1 MGGGKKK
8 PTSGIA
14 STAKIGGTGMK
25 FRPTVETTRQNSTGT
40 RPLAEAATVPH
51 ILGMMVVHVAR
62 KILYGFET
70 SHKIGF
76 YVIGTLILS
85 VLGDFSSHPSKS
97 WLAQQDNFFN
107 VYFVKAGWGWTI
119 LITGFFVVATSF
131 TYSCGNVKVIKNQ
144 LIRLV
149 IATAVWYGFT
159 GMFIIIEENS
169 GICNVTKFLNK
180 EECLTGGYRWK
191 GFDIS
196 GHCFLLTWNNLFLIE
211 EAKAYLGWE
220 KIKDMIRTEE
230 HRRLSTDM
238 AAMEQEANVLSK
250 LRLEE
255 FLHLRKNYINYT
267 PHVRFL
273 FCLMAILCVLWDVM
287 LICTALYF
295 HIMIEKVVASCAAVL
310 VWFVLY
316 RVIYINPWSPGLP
329 GEGPFKYITF
339 KAKQQSNL
347 SKKDSSRRFQENHP
361 NSKWSAKDDVPKFM
375 GMPLY
380 GVAQSKRE
388 AELAA
393 EAEAE
398 AAAAAGR
405 RSSIDTS
412 NIVRPL
418 RRGRSRS
425 ASANRISASSKS
437 LLNSKYL

>member
-1 MGGGKKK
+1 MGGKKK
-8 PTSGIA
+8 QGLSGISSFGGGA
-14 STAKIGGTGMK
+14 GKIGGTGMK
-25 FRPTVETTRQNSTGT
+25 FRPPVEINRQNSTGT
-40 RPLAEAATVPH
+40 KPLAEAATVPH

-70 SHKIGF
+70 SHKIGL

-85 VLGDFSSHPSKS
+85 VLGDFSSHSS
-97 WLAQQDNFFN
+97 RNYFAQQDNFFN
-107 VYFVKAGWGWTI
+107 IYFVKCGWGWTI
-119 LITGFFVVATSF
+119 LVTGLFVVATSF
-131 TYSCGNVKVIKNQ
+131 TYSCGNVNVIKNQ
-144 LIRLV
+144 MIRLV
-149 IATAVWYGFT
+149 IATAVWYGLT
-159 GMFIIIEENS
+159 GLFFIIEENS

-180 EECLTGGYRWK
+180 EECLSGGYRWK

-196 GHCFLLTWNNLFLIE
+196 GHCFLLVWNNLFIIE

-230 HRRLSTDM
+230 HRRLSTDIS
-238 AAMEQEANVLSK
+238 AMEQEVNVLSK

-273 FCLMAILCVLWDVM
+273 FCLLSALCLLWDVM

-310 VWFVLY
+310 IWFVLY
-316 RVIYINPWSPGLP
+316 RVIYIHPWSPGLP
-329 GEGPFKYITF
+329 GEGPFKYINC
-339 KAKQQSNL
+339 KVKQQMT
-347 SKKDSSRRFQENHP
+347 KKEASRKFQENHP
-361 NSKWSAKDDVPKFM
+361 SNKWSAKDDVPKFM

-380 GVAQSKRE
+380 AAAQSKRE
-388 AELAA
+388 AELQA

-398 AAAAAGR
+398 AASGR
-405 RSSIDTS
+405 KASVEA
-412 NIVRPL
+412 NNVVRPL

-425 ASANRISASSKS
+425 ASSNRLSASNKS